1 MSDVDAALAYVAD
14 PDGHTGHIWNE
25 GDAARVLAAEVRR
38 LRAGIERVRALPR
51 LDVWGEGSGPV
62 VIPHMSKRSS
72 ALNRDDVLAA
82 LEGE

>member
-51 LDVWGEGSGPV
+51 KCRNDEFAGGILD
-62 VIPHMSKRSS
+62 
-72 ALNRDDVLAA
+72 RDDVLAA

>member
-38 LRAGIERVRALPR
+38 LRAAVEKIGDKDQTYHHVYGNS
-51 LDVWGEGSGPV
+51 VWV
-62 VIPHMSKRSS
+62 KV
-72 ALNRDDVLAA
+72 DDVLAA

>member
-38 LRAGIERVRALPR
+38 LRAAVEAVKALPSYR
-51 LDVWGEGSGPV
+51 RPDTDGLWMD
-62 VIPHMSKRSS
+62 
-72 ALNRDDVLAA
+72 ADDVLAA